1 MRLCSGVGR
10 GGGCVLAV
18 VMGESFV
25 WASTASGLVL
35 PCLQSTCKLHSR
47 QDVALASLLLSVT
60 DAEWYSPPAKAKT
73 S

>member
-1 MRLCSGVGR
+1 MGLDCQWACS
-10 GGGCVLAV
+10 A
-18 VMGESFV
+18 MSSEH
-25 WASTASGLVL
+25 
-35 PCLQSTCKLHSR
+35 LQLHSR